1 MSMGNLSEMAVRFGR
16 FVAERDEIHVDE
28 IDEETV
34 ERVLEEFVRQV
45 LKGAVPSEEEIEEI
59 RVGIEHGL
67 VDGATVNEMEG

>member
-1 MSMGNLSEMAVRFGR
+1 MGSLSDMAVRFGR

-28 IDEETV
+28 IDEEVV

-45 LKGAVPSEEEIEEI
+45 LKGRKLSEEEMEEV